1 MAVIAPNRLDVQVN
15 LLPQE
20 VKSEQRVRRRFA
32 IAAVG
37 ALALAVVLGSVT
49 VVQRVQIASSENT
62 LESEQAKAAALRTQ
76 VNALREFD
84 LLQTAI
90 TQNRQLLG
98 NSLDGDIAWSRFL
111 DDLDTNM
118 PVDAWLSGITVS
130 GKPGVT
136 ALGQPSLGTVQY
148 SGFVTSMP
156 SLAGWLDKM
165 SEIKGLRF
173 VYLSNG
179 TKDDTGRVGFTATA
193 HLTEQME
200 SGRCQGE
207 GSTCP

>member
-1 MAVIAPNRLDVQVN
+1 MAVIAPNRLDVPVN

-20 VKSEQRVRRRFA
+20 VKSEQRVRRAFG
-32 IAAVG
+32 IAVAG
-37 ALALAVVLGSVT
+37 ALALVVILGTVT
-49 VVQRVQIASSENT
+49 VAQRVQISSAKDT
-62 LESEQAKAAALRTQ
+62 LASEQAKAAQLRTQ
-76 VNALREFD
+76 VNSLREFE

-98 NSLDGDIAWSRFL
+98 NALDGDIAWSRFL

-118 PVDAWLSGITVS
+118 PVDAWLSGLTVS

-148 SGFVTSMP
+148 TGFVTSMP
-156 SLAGWLDKM
+156 ALAGWLDKM

-179 TKDDTGRVGFTATA
+179 SKDDTGRVGFTATA

-207 GSTCP
+207 GSSCP